1 MRFIFVMHRALDQER
16 AANARLLRSISALS
30 AELSAA
36 NDELRRARK
45 QISALTAEAERRA
58 ADTEA
63 LQQRRQ
69 DWASA
74 ARQGLHV
81 VVAGGGRAA

>member
-1 MRFIFVMHRALDQER
+1 
-16 AANARLLRSISALS
+16 LLRSVSALS
-30 AELSAA
+30 AELSQV

-45 QISALTAEAERRA
+45 QIAALTAEAERRA

-81 VVAGGGRAA
+81 VVAGGGKAA